1 MKIHFGA
8 ASPLLKY
15 SGVLTSTSTSLI
27 EMISVS
33 LLWLSGVGNQ
43 QNNRHSN
50 G

>member
-27 EMISVS
+27 EMTSVS
-33 LLWLSGVGNQ
+33 LLELISDIIFILINL
-43 QNNRHSN
+43 
-50 G
+50 